1 MAVACAAALDAVDS
15 AAFGDL
21 REKKKKTPKSTKGN
35 TTSSSTTTTTTPK
48 KAPVA
53 AILKFGSAHN
63 TQEHVAS
70 ELKTASANATTRNL
84 SLIVYDLAAALAAQ
98 ADVPFDRATGC
109 ASCVRACQQRRRPEP
124 TTSKRRR
131 TSETATMM
139 ATTRRSLAT
148 TMSRR

>member
-21 REKKKKTPKSTKGN
+21 REKKKKTPQHDVVIDN
-35 TTSSSTTTTTTPK
+35 ETTPK
-48 KAPVA
+48 KKAPVT
-53 AILKFGSAHN
+53 AILKFGSAYN

-98 ADVPFDRATGC
+98 ADVPFDRATRL
-109 ASCVRACQQRRRPEP
+109 AVSSCVRACQQRRRPEP

-131 TSETATMM
+131 TSPTTATMM